1 VLERLEEI
9 TGTRFE
15 RLHIIGGGTKNHL
28 LTQFTA
34 DATQCTC
41 LTGPVE
47 ATALGNVLMQG
58 IALGHIES
66 LEYAR
71 YLVCKSFPPSIYFP
85 GEPNDWDRAYIRLLE
100 VIT

>member
-1 VLERLEEI
+1 L
-9 TGTRFE
+9 
-15 RLHIIGGGTKNHL
+15 N
-28 LTQFTA
+28 QFTA

-71 YLVCKSFPPSIYFP
+71 NLVRKSFPPSVYLP
-85 GEPNDWDRAYIRLLE
+85 GASKPWDQAYTRLLE
-100 VIT
+100 MISG